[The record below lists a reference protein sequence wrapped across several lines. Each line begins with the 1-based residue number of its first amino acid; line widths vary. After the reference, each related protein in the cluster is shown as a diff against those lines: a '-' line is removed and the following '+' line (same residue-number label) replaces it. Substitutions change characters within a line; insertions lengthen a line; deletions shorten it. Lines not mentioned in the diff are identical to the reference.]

1 MRPATLAALGMCLV
15 LALVLTALEFP
26 ASFPAWL
33 GWLRPDWVALVVL
46 YWVIAVPQQVGMGT
60 AWVSGIFVDS
70 MTGNLLGQHALGL
83 VLIAWAGLTLYE
95 RLRMYATLQQALIVF
110 VTVSLAQSIDMAIE
124 IVVRDAVWSWWVL
137 VPALTSAML
146 WPLAFNLQRALRRRM
161 RVR

>member
-1 MRPATLAALGMCLV
+1 MKPITLAALGVCLV
-15 LALVLTALEFP
+15 VALVLTALELP
-26 ASFPAWL
+26 PGFPAWL

-70 MTGNLLGQHALGL
+70 MSGNLLGQHALGL

-95 RLRMYATLQQALIVF
+95 RLRMYATLQQAFIVF
-110 VTVSLAQSIDMAIE
+110 LTVSLAQSIDMAIE
-124 IVVRDAVWSWWVL
+124 IIVRDAAWTWWVMA
-137 VPALTSAML
+137 PALTSAML
-146 WPLAFNLQRALRRRM
+146 WPLAFDLQRALRRRM